1 MSSRNKYRYE
11 TGKASRSFYVDAD
24 KADFIRDFYDRLG
37 YSMSRSVNVWVQ
49 NLYEILTEIYE
60 PSREYTREEL
70 LKIYL
75 KAIQE
80 LTRQYQ
86 KKIDNGLDR
95 FEQI

>member
-1 MSSRNKYRYE
+1 MSRRNKYRYE

-37 YSMSRSVNVWVQ
+37 YSMSRSVDVWITMMYDV
-49 NLYEILTEIYE
+49 LTDMYD
-60 PSREYTREEL
+60 SGWEYTREEL
-70 LKIYL
+70 FKIYI

-80 LTRQYQ
+80 ITDKYQ
-86 KKIDNGLDR
+86 KKIDKGLDR